1 MAWFMKELQL
11 AIPKWPVFKAGKM
24 YFLSIF
30 ISEIEKLK
38 IRRGKDYN
46 AFKTCPTIWIQV
58 C

>member
-1 MAWFMKELQL
+1 MKELQL

-24 YFLSIF
+24 YFMSIF

-38 IRRGKDYN
+38 IRRGKDYD

-58 C
+58 Y